1 MSKISDMLFMKSA
14 ESLSTLYRIIST
26 AVNETAAIN
35 AVNAAVGNV
44 MYEIQ
49 EAGEEINSENIDRHL
64 EDYVKD
70 YIEVANKTNV
80 A

>member
-26 AVNETAAIN
+26 AVNEKAAIN

-49 EAGEEINSENIDRHL
+49 EAGEVINAENIDRRL
-64 EDYVKD
+64 EEYVRD
-70 YIEVANKTNV
+70 YIEVAEKTNV

>member
-49 EAGEEINSENIDRHL
+49 EAGEVINAENIDRRL
-64 EDYVKD
+64 EEYVRD
-70 YIEVANKTNV
+70 YIEVAEKTNV